1 MSLAINKEQLAVL
14 AMKEAMAW
22 LDQRGV
28 YYQHFPPDQIKIG
41 PINFWPRTGT
51 ITVDGEDQRRAE
63 KGACRSQFNLG
74 CQWHA
79 AIPIIA
85 ISNRYQQ
92 AFIATDE
99 IALLI
104 VNFNPLKNSAW
115 H

>member
-1 MSLAINKEQLAVL
+1 MSLAFNKEQLAAL

-51 ITVDGEDQRRAE
+51 ITVDGEGRRRAE
-63 KGACRSQFNLG
+63 HGLAGLE
-74 CQWHA
+74 
-79 AIPIIA
+79 AILA
-85 ISNRYQQ
+85 E
-92 AFIATDE
+92 ATTHRHRRT
-99 IALLI
+99 
-104 VNFNPLKNSAW
+104 P